1 MPSAFRPFQLT
12 ALAAAIS
19 LCLPALGASAQEA
32 QTPPPA
38 SAPRADAHKAGDKK
52 ITQVEVKGTA
62 DAYDPRRDDT
72 ATKVVVSSEEITKY
86 GDTNVLDVLKRVPG
100 ITVNSPN
107 GRGGEIRM
115 RGLGAGYTQIL
126 VNGERAPAG
135 FSMDSLAPDSI
146 ERIEVLRAAS
156 AEFSTQSVAG
166 TINIVLKRS
175 VKNRLRELKI
185 AAQGSSNGYGPNA
198 NLQMSDRDGAFS
210 YSVSANAMHDRFEFD
225 STGLERAVAPNG
237 ETTLLRTILL
247 PQKGQMSVLNFSPRL
262 NWTLGQDNTLTSQTF
277 VNAHRFRNRVSQP
290 TTTLIGPPPPY
301 PNLLNN
307 FEARNSFVRSDLSWA
322 RKFASGAKL
331 DLKVGVSALEN
342 ESTSHRN
349 AASTAGVPLL
359 DTTSLLEGQDRGVNS
374 TGKYSRTIEKGHT
387 FAFGWDGGVD
397 TRDDER
403 RELNRVRVSGN
414 LPLYEVSEARVKRL
428 AVFAQD
434 EWNITPAWSMY
445 LGARWEGIRTRVTG
459 NTFGKGE
466 ASSNVWSPI
475 MQTLYKFPGKNGKNS
490 GDQLRLAVTRT
501 YKAPGVGS
509 LTPRRQISENNSS
522 TEPDYRGNPN
532 LKPELA
538 TGIDLAYEHYWA
550 EGALLSVSVSQ
561 RRISDFT
568 RNLTFFDGERWIT
581 TPSNQD
587 SATTRSLEIET
598 KFPLKAVM
606 KDAPAVD
613 LRASVNRNWSRVES
627 VPGPYNRLD
636 QQTPLTVNLGADY
649 KLGALTTGGSFAYRR
664 GGPVR
669 VSLNQRAYVA
679 PRRELDMYALW
690 KFDAQRQLRFA
701 VSNMTGQ
708 DFLNEN
714 TYEDE
719 RIGSQTRSFVF
730 PQGVRYRLT
739 YELKF

>member
-1 MPSAFRPFQLT
+1 MT
-12 ALAAAIS
+12 ALAAAVS
-19 LCLPALGASAQEA
+19 LCLPAISASAQDA

-38 SAPRADAHKAGDKK
+38 KAAPKAEPGKK
-52 ITQVEVKGTA
+52 MQQVEVKGTA
-62 DAYDPRRDDT
+62 EVYDPRRDDT
-72 ATKVVVSSEEITKY
+72 ASKVVINSEEITKY
-86 GDTNVLDVLKRVPG
+86 GDTNVMDVLKRVPG
-100 ITVNSPN
+100 ITVNSSN

-126 VNGERAPAG
+126 LNGERAPAG

-166 TINIVLKRS
+166 TINIILKRA
-175 VKNRLRELKI
+175 VKNRMRELKL
-185 AAQGSSNGYGPNA
+185 AMQGSSNAWGPNA
-198 NLQMSDRDGAFS
+198 NLQLSDRDGSFS
-210 YSVSANAMHDRFEFD
+210 YSVAANAAQDRFDFE
-225 STGLERAVAPNG
+225 SWGEERGVATNG
-237 ETTLLRTILL
+237 QTSMLRTIRL
-247 PQKGQMSVLNFSPRL
+247 PQEGRFTLLNLSPRL
-262 NWTLGQDNTLTSQTF
+262 NWTLGQDSVLTSQSF
-277 VNAHRFRNRVSQP
+277 INANRFKNRFSQV
-290 TTTLIGPPPPY
+290 TTTLVGSPPPY
-301 PNLLNN
+301 ADLLNQVEN
-307 FEARNSFVRSDLSWA
+307 EADSLRSDLSWA
-322 RKFASGAKL
+322 RKFESGAKL
-331 DLKVGVSALEN
+331 DLKLGFFAGATESVSRRTAS
-342 ESTSHRN
+342 STS
-349 AASTAGVPLL
+349 GVPLL
-359 DTTSLLEGQDRGVNS
+359 DTNTVLKGRDLNGNT

-403 RELNRVRVSGN
+403 NERSAIRVTGSI
-414 LPLYEVSEARVKRL
+414 PPFEESEARVKRL

-445 LGARWEGIRTRVTG
+445 LGARWEGIRTEVTG
-459 NTFGKGE
+459 NTFGEAK
-466 ASSNVWSPI
+466 ASSSVWSPI
-475 MQTLYKFPGKNGKNS
+475 MQTLYKIPGKDGKKG
-490 GDQLRLAVTRT
+490 GDQLRFALTRT
-501 YKAPGVGS
+501 YKAPNVGS
-509 LTPRRQISENNSS
+509 LTPRRQVSENNSS

-538 TGIDLAYEHYWA
+538 FGIDAAYEHYWA
-550 EGALLSVSVSQ
+550 EGALLSVSVSS

-568 RNLTFFDGERWIT
+568 RNLVFFDGERWIS

-606 KDAPAVD
+606 QDAPAVD
-613 LRASVNRNWSRVES
+613 LRASVNRNWSQVES

-636 QQTPLTVNLGADY
+636 QQTPLTLNLGADY
-649 KLGALTTGGSFAYRR
+649 KLGALTTGGSFVYRR

-679 PRRELDMYALW
+679 PRRELDVYALW

-701 VSNMTGQ
+701 IGNMLHQ
-708 DFLNEN
+708 DFINEN
-714 TYEDE
+714 TYEDA
-719 RIGSQTRSFVF
+719 RFGSQTRRFTY
-730 PQGVRYRLT
+730 PQGVRFRAT